1 MISAELIMLIII
13 VYLINTCILLKCFDA
28 YDVEFLNPRYLY
40 RRFRVNWFGLTV
52 LTIVLNV
59 LIAPVALCYWFY
71 KLCTVGRK

>member
-1 MISAELIMLIII
+1 MIAVRLIMPIII
-13 VYLINTCILLKCFDA
+13 ICLINIYILLSCFNTEGF
-28 YDVEFLNPRYLY
+28 EFLNPRYLY

-52 LTIVLNV
+52 LTIVLNA